1 MSLEIIINEDIKK
14 AMLAKDKRKL
24 EALRAIKSA
33 LLIEKTG
40 KGHGDEEIPESVE
53 MKLLQKQV
61 KQRMESAETY
71 EQQGRKDLAEEERY
85 QADII
90 KAYLPQQLDE
100 AAIKAKVESII
111 KELGA
116 TSMKDMGKVM
126 GVATK
131 ELAGKADNSIISKF
145 VKDAL
150 G

>member
-1 MSLEIIINEDIKK
+1 
-14 AMLAKDKRKL
+14 
-24 EALRAIKSA
+24 
-33 LLIEKTG
+33 
-40 KGHGDEEIPESVE
+40 
-53 MKLLQKQV
+53 
-61 KQRMESAETY
+61 MESAETY

-131 ELAGKADNSIISKF
+131 ELAGKADNSVISKF